1 MDKDINVLSGKHVP
15 LAESLLGLGATILRV
30 LQDGPM
36 DLDALWR
43 NLQQEKA
50 LRRRINGS
58 VTLDTV
64 VLAIDFLFLIEAVKL
79 NEAGEVCYAVA

>member
-1 MDKDINVLSGKHVP
+1 MNKNIDVLPGKHVP
-15 LAESLLGLGATILRV
+15 LAESLVGLGAIILRA
-30 LQDGPM
+30 LQDGPR

-43 NLQQEKA
+43 DLQQEEV